1 MIVALF
7 GGGGTG
13 RHILGP
19 LPGPARR
26 PPGALCPASSCLT
39 VAHFPTLA
47 GSSTGIGMGILRSLA
62 AVGATTVMH
71 GLAPEQELI
80 AKSSAVSQEYGTT
93 VGYSAA
99 DLLKPQQIR

>member
-1 MIVALF
+1 M
-7 GGGGTG
+7 
-13 RHILGP
+13 
-19 LPGPARR
+19 
-26 PPGALCPASSCLT
+26 
-39 VAHFPTLA
+39 
-47 GSSTGIGMGILRSLA
+47 
-62 AVGATTVMH
+62 GATTVMH